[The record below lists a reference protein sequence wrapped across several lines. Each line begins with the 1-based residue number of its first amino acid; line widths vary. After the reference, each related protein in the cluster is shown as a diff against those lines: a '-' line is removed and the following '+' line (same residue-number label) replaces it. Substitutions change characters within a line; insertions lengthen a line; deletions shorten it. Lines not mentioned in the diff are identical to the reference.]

1 MRSELIYLVML
12 LLLASS
18 RTHASDKDL
27 SFGIGAG
34 ALYSGI
40 GINIG
45 VQGENDVRYIAV
57 GCVEM
62 GYSSVSGW
70 QAACGVGVGW
80 IWANILP
87 QSSNK
92 HGIGFY
98 LGPVSSKRS
107 GFVPKTVYG
116 AGISYVYF
124 FNGINNNGWNLGVT
138 PAIGRRNGDTEGS
151 LLLQVGY
158 QF

>member
-1 MRSELIYLVML
+1 MRSKLIYLVIL

-18 RTHASDKDL
+18 KAYASEKDL

-34 ALYSGI
+34 ALYSGL

-45 VQGENDVRYIAV
+45 VQGENDFRYIAA
-57 GCVEM
+57 GCVAV

-70 QAACGVGVGW
+70 ISACGVGVGW
-80 IWANILP
+80 IWTDIFSKL
-87 QSSNK
+87 SNK

-98 LGPVSSKRS
+98 LGPVGSTRENLDRE
-107 GFVPKTVYG
+107 TVYG
-116 AGISYVYF
+116 AGITYDYF
-124 FNGINNNGWNLGVT
+124 FKGINSSGWNLGVT
-138 PAIGRRNGDTEGS
+138 PAIGRHNGDAKGY